1 MGDTLLVIN
10 PSSKYMPMFKS
21 FSNNEQILNFGK
33 KVELGPLD
41 ILKKASDLGGV
52 ENEILRAFCEE
63 WNRVLIQAEIGG
75 GVIADDRL
83 LLDRLKADTLTKL
96 SEHGIEVSSAD
107 LEAFVD
113 LE

>member
-1 MGDTLLVIN
+1 
-10 PSSKYMPMFKS
+10 MFKS
-21 FSNNEQILNFGK
+21 FGNQEKVLNFGK
-33 KVELGPLD
+33 KVELGSLD

-63 WNRVLIQAEIGG
+63 WNRILIQAEIGG

-96 SEHGIEVSSAD
+96 SEHGIAVSGAD
-107 LEAFVD
+107 LEAFAS